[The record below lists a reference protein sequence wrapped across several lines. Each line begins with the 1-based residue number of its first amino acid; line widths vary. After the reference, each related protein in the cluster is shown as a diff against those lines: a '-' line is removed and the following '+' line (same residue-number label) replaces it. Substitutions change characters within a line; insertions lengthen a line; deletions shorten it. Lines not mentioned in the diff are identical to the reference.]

1 MFEISG
7 VVLLQSIMNGLVL
20 GWVYVLMAL
29 GMSLILSIMN
39 ILQFAH
45 GEVYM
50 LGAYVVYYFAIIL
63 GLDFFV
69 SILISV
75 ILMSALG
82 LFLERVFF
90 RPLRAEFLPSMIVAL
105 GLMIILQSSVTVG
118 FGINPKAIPSFAP
131 GSIGILGTRIGSD
144 RVIAVGISIA
154 LTLLLY
160 IFLKRSKY
168 GLALTAAP
176 QHREACILQG
186 ISPDRMSALA
196 MAIGSA
202 LAAVGGALMGA
213 TLVLNTTMGGT
224 ALLKGLIIIVLGGVG
239 SLLGVVLGGIILGLV
254 DGVVL
259 VVFGPVAASVAPL
272 LLVVVI
278 LVIKPMGLFGHEF

>member
-7 VVLLQSIMNGLVL
+7 VVLLQSIVNGLVL
-20 GWVYVLMAL
+20 GWIYILMAL
-29 GMSLILSIMN
+29 GMSLILSITN

-50 LGAYVVYYFAIIL
+50 LGAYVAYYFSVIL
-63 GLDFFV
+63 GVNFFV
-69 SILISV
+69 AILISV
-75 ILMSALG
+75 VLMAALG
-82 LFLERVFF
+82 LILERFFF

-105 GLMIILQSSVTVG
+105 GLMIMLQSIVTIG

-131 GSIGILGTRIGSD
+131 GSVGAFGTMIGND
-144 RVIAVGISIA
+144 RVIAVGISA
-154 LTLLLY
+154 GLTLLLFL
-160 IFLKRSKY
+160 FLKKSKY

-186 ISPDRMSALA
+186 ISPDRMSAIA
-196 MAIGSA
+196 MAIGSG

-213 TLVLNTTMGGT
+213 TLVLNPFMGST
-224 ALLKGLIIIVLGGVG
+224 ALLKGLVIIVLGGMG
-239 SLLGVVLGGIILGLV
+239 SLLGVVVGGIIMGLV
-254 DGVVL
+254 DSVVL

-272 LLVVVI
+272 LLVIII

>member
-1 MFEISG
+1 
-7 VVLLQSIMNGLVL
+7 MNGLVL
-20 GWVYVLMAL
+20 GWIYILMAL
-29 GMSLILSIMN
+29 GLSLILSITN
-39 ILQFAH
+39 ILQFSH

-50 LGAYVVYYFAIIL
+50 LGAYIVYYFSVIL
-63 GLDFFV
+63 GLNFFV
-69 SILISV
+69 AILISV
-75 ILMSALG
+75 MLMAVLG
-82 LFLERVFF
+82 LVLERFFF

-105 GLMIILQSSVTVG
+105 GLMIMLQSGVTLG

-131 GSIGILGTRIGSD
+131 GSIRILGTMIGND
-144 RVIAVGISIA
+144 RVIAVGISFS
-154 LTLLLY
+154 LTLLLFL
-160 IFLKRSKY
+160 FLKRSKY
-168 GLALTAAP
+168 GQALTAAP

-213 TLVLNTTMGGT
+213 TLVLNPFMGST
-224 ALLKGLIIIVLGGVG
+224 ALLKGLVIIVLGGMG
-239 SLLGVVLGGIILGLV
+239 SLLGVVVGGIILGLV

>member
-7 VVLLQSIMNGLVL
+7 VVLLQSIVNGLVL
-20 GWVYVLMAL
+20 GWIYVLMAL
-29 GMSLILSIMN
+29 GMSLILSITN
-39 ILQFAH
+39 ILQFSH

-50 LGAYVVYYFAIIL
+50 LGAYVAYYFAVSL
-63 GLDFFV
+63 GLNFFV

-75 ILMSALG
+75 MLMAALG
-82 LFLERVFF
+82 LVLERVFF
-90 RPLRAEFLPSMIVAL
+90 RPLRAEFLSSMIVAL
-105 GLMIILQSSVTVG
+105 GLMIILQSSVTIG

-131 GSIGILGTRIGSD
+131 GSVGILGTRIGSD
-144 RVIAVGISIA
+144 RIIAAGISIA
-154 LTLLLY
+154 LTLFLFL
-160 IFLKRSKY
+160 FLKKSKY

-213 TLVLNTTMGGT
+213 TLVLNTFMGST
-224 ALLKGLIIIVLGGVG
+224 ALLKGLIIIVLGGMG
-239 SLLGVVLGGIILGLV
+239 SLLGVVVGGLILGLV

-278 LVIKPMGLFGHEF
+278 LVIRPMGLFGHEF